1 MSEILPSFSSGE
13 EALGYAHQHRKGSP
27 QQLELA
33 LLAFK
38 EAARL
43 FRTEGQRKKVMEAS
57 SWHLSLQ
64 GKLNEK
70 GTEYE
75 QELLQFL
82 EEYRDLCNERQYLF
96 CQFSYLKHVS
106 LLSQQKKDYPTA
118 AEVLPKLAD
127 LAETHRD
134 AFGRVSR
141 EQVAIWRVQA
151 KIATLRNTEDIDKR
165 IQYYR
170 EAAEL
175 SLPPGGLYSALSYE
189 MQAQRANFLSGAE
202 KLAGFQCI
210 RRGRNDLNGAIA
222 HMQEAIKHAQV
233 AKKIDPTKFP
243 SQIHYL
249 SYWLNVFSA
258 RERVENGDF
267 QEALLH
273 LDEAITEAD
282 YFNERAIFPNYF
294 ANKSDLVQER
304 LLVKAYIDFSEKRF
318 SNAHT
323 LLKTWLKAM
332 KEDLQGS
339 WKYANVAVRSVLTDV
354 LSKELSPP
362 SASHVKEDIERASA
376 SVRLGTA
383 CRKIADFALLV
394 ASQAERRLL
403 TNASLD
409 TIASEC
415 IQLFPLSSR
424 SDYRVSL
431 SFFEQGPYDELP
443 AYFGEWM
450 REAESLE
457 GETLF
462 QELEHGLKAYLA
474 VICDYY
480 DPKRE
485 ALVKKG
491 VQVKSLPEDF
501 QRDFIK
507 MDVPGLAIAVIHLL
521 KSIGKM
527 PKGRPRLVNE
537 FQQWL
542 NYYLQLRDQFLKNC
556 EPEVAKQMLRLIK
569 KDLIGQTYIDMFP
582 LVIHVRRLAH
592 SNGDVL
598 EYRAN
603 VLWQRPEAEE
613 MILQGGMIFE
623 VGKYYYLKPHWKNFY
638 HGTQDTD
645 HHTFEAYRSSLFE
658 ACVINEYQRLR
669 ERRRIR
675 GLQWRYF
682 EFPAK
687 IQAFEE
693 IVRDPQ
699 SEQEIER
706 FLSKNE
712 WMLSPFYTELE
723 VQKRVQEDHRLD
735 LFCTRYDQGHDIW
748 EIKLP
753 SETLFNRDFTKTQ
766 KLNKA
771 LEQLGEYQRVLQEN
785 AQRIY
790 WQTETRIHNPQ
801 GFLLIGREKEAAQRE
816 RLRRLNDELSRLRRT
831 VFTYD
836 DLIRRAKKFVE
847 TLRKRRPLPPASSS

>member
-1 MSEILPSFSSGE
+1 VSEILPSFSSGE
-13 EALGYAHQHRKGSP
+13 EALGYAHQHRKGSS

-43 FRTEGQRKKVMEAS
+43 FRTEGQRKQTMQAS
-57 SWHLSLQ
+57 SWHLTLR
-64 GKLNEK
+64 GRLDEK
-70 GTEYE
+70 GTKYE

-82 EEYRDLCNERQYLF
+82 EEYQDLRNERGYLF
-96 CQFSYLKHVS
+96 CKLGFLMQIS
-106 LLSQQKKDYPTA
+106 LRSKQEGNYTTA
-118 AEVLPKLAD
+118 TEVLLELAD

-134 AFGRVSR
+134 VFRGVSR
-141 EQVAIWRVQA
+141 EQVAIWRTQA
-151 KIATLRNTEDIDKR
+151 KMATLKNITDIDKR

-175 SLPPGGLYSALSYE
+175 SLPPQGSDSALSHE
-189 MQAQRANFLSGAE
+189 MQAHRASSLSEIE
-202 KLAGFQCI
+202 KLLGFQCI

-222 HMQEAIKHAQV
+222 HMEEAIKHAQT
-233 AKKIDPTKFP
+233 AKEIAPNKF
-243 SQIHYL
+243 SLQTHYL

-258 RERVENGDF
+258 REHVENGDF
-267 QEALLH
+267 QEALSH
-273 LDEAITEAD
+273 LDEAITEAN

-304 LLVKAYIDFSEKRF
+304 LLVEAYIDFSEKRF
-318 SNAHT
+318 TNAHT

-362 SASHVKEDIERASA
+362 SASHVKENIERASA

-409 TIASEC
+409 TIVSEC

-424 SDYRVSL
+424 TNYRVSL
-431 SFFEQGPYDELP
+431 SFFKQEPYDELP
-443 AYFGEWM
+443 AYFGEWI

-474 VICDYY
+474 IICDYY

-491 VQVKSLPEDF
+491 VQVKPLPEDF

-507 MDVPGLAIAVIHLL
+507 MDVPGLAMAVIHLL

-542 NYYLQLRDQFLKNC
+542 NHYLKLRAQFLINC
-556 EPEVAKQMLRLIK
+556 KPEVAKQMLQLTK
-569 KDLIGQTYIDMFP
+569 QELIGQTYIEMFP
-582 LVIHVRRLAH
+582 LVIHVHLAH
-592 SNGDVL
+592 SSDDVL
-598 EYRAN
+598 EYRAH

-613 MILQGGMIFE
+613 MILQGGMILE

-638 HGTQDTD
+638 HGIQDTD

-658 ACVINEYQRLR
+658 ACVINEHQRLC

-675 GLQWRYF
+675 GLQWRCF
-682 EFPAK
+682 EFPSK

-693 IVRDPQ
+693 IVSDPKR
-699 SEQEIER
+699 EGEIEC
-706 FLSKNE
+706 FLLENE
-712 WMLSPFYTELE
+712 WMLSPFYQELKQQAR
-723 VQKRVQEDHRLD
+723 VQKDYRLD

-753 SETLFNRDFTKTQ
+753 SAKLFTLNFIKTWS
-766 KLNKA
+766 LNKA
-771 LEQLGEYQRVLQEN
+771 LEQLGKYQRELQED
-785 AQRIY
+785 AQGIY
-790 WQTETRIHNPQ
+790 WRTEERIHNPQ
-801 GFLLIGREKEAAQRE
+801 GFLLIGKDLDTEQQKHLLQ
-816 RLRRLNDELSRLRRT
+816 LNDELSRLQRT
-831 VFTYD
+831 VLTYD
-836 DLIRRAKKFVE
+836 DLIRRAKRLVE
-847 TLRKRRPLPPASSS
+847 TLRKREPLPPASSS

>member
-1 MSEILPSFSSGE
+1 VSEILPSFSSGE
-13 EALGYAHQHRKGSP
+13 EALGYAHQHRKGSS

-43 FRTEGQRKKVMEAS
+43 FRTEGQRKQTMQAS
-57 SWHLSLQ
+57 SWHLTLR
-64 GKLNEK
+64 GRLDEK
-70 GTEYE
+70 GTKYE

-82 EEYRDLCNERQYLF
+82 EEYQDLRNERGYLF
-96 CQFSYLKHVS
+96 CKLGFLMQIS
-106 LLSQQKKDYPTA
+106 LRSKQEGNYTTA
-118 AEVLPKLAD
+118 TEVLLELAD

-134 AFGRVSR
+134 VFRGVSR
-141 EQVAIWRVQA
+141 EQVAIWRTQA
-151 KIATLRNTEDIDKR
+151 KMATLKNITDIDKR

-175 SLPPGGLYSALSYE
+175 SLPPQGSDSALSHE
-189 MQAQRANFLSGAE
+189 MQAHRASSLSEIE
-202 KLAGFQCI
+202 KLLGFQCI

-222 HMQEAIKHAQV
+222 HMEEAIKHAQT
-233 AKKIDPTKFP
+233 AKEIAPNKF
-243 SQIHYL
+243 SLQTHYL

-258 RERVENGDF
+258 REHVENGDF
-267 QEALLH
+267 QEALSH
-273 LDEAITEAD
+273 LDEAITEAN

-304 LLVKAYIDFSEKRF
+304 LLVEAYIDFSEKRF
-318 SNAHT
+318 TNAHT

-362 SASHVKEDIERASA
+362 SASHVKENIERASA

-409 TIASEC
+409 TIVSEC

-424 SDYRVSL
+424 TNYRVSL
-431 SFFEQGPYDELP
+431 SFFKQEPYDELP
-443 AYFGEWM
+443 AYFGEWI

-474 VICDYY
+474 IICDYY

-491 VQVKSLPEDF
+491 VQVKPLPEDF

-507 MDVPGLAIAVIHLL
+507 MDVPGLAMAVIHLL

-542 NYYLQLRDQFLKNC
+542 NHYLKLRAQFLINC
-556 EPEVAKQMLRLIK
+556 KPEVAKQMLQLTK
-569 KDLIGQTYIDMFP
+569 QELIGQTYIEMFP
-582 LVIHVRRLAH
+582 LVIHVHLAH
-592 SNGDVL
+592 SSDDVL
-598 EYRAN
+598 EYRAH

-613 MILQGGMIFE
+613 MILQGGMILE

-638 HGTQDTD
+638 HGIQDTD

-682 EFPAK
+682 EFPSK

-693 IVRDPQ
+693 IVSDPQ
-699 SEQEIER
+699 SEHEIER
-706 FLSKNE
+706 FLLKNE
-712 WMLSPFYTELE
+712 WMLSPYYTKLE
-723 VQKRVQEDHRLD
+723 VQKRVQEDYRLD
-735 LFCTRYDQGHDIW
+735 FFCTRCDQRHDIW

-753 SETLFNRDFTKTQ
+753 SETLFARDLTKTQ

-771 LEQLGEYQRVLQEN
+771 LEQLREYQQVLQEN
-785 AQRIY
+785 ASRIY

-801 GFLLIGREKEAAQRE
+801 GFLLIGREKEAPQRE
-816 RLRRLNDELSRLRRT
+816 RLRRLNADLSGLQCT
-831 VFTYD
+831 VLTYD
-836 DLIRRAKKFVE
+836 ELIRRAKGFVK
-847 TLRKRRPLPPASSS
+847 TLRKPGLLPPASSS